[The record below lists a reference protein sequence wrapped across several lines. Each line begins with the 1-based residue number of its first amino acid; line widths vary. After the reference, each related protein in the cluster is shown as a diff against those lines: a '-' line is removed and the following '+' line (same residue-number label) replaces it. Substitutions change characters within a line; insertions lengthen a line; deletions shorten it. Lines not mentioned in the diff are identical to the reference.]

1 MRPLTR
7 EQTCRYIDF
16 QIAQAGGDQKLFD
29 DSVKAAIHDF
39 ANGVPRHINNLAT
52 ACLLQATAR
61 KVRRIDDELFQQVV
75 GEFQL
80 P

>member
-1 MRPLTR
+1 
-7 EQTCRYIDF
+7 
-16 QIAQAGGDQKLFD
+16 
-29 DSVKAAIHDF
+29 
-39 ANGVPRHINNLAT
+39 VPRQINNLAT

-61 KVRRIDDELFQQVV
+61 KVLRIDDDLFQHAA